1 MRAQPSRAL
10 IIAAIV
16 GKDLREFSRDRVWM
30 FVTPLALVFIVAAFW
45 LSPERVDETIRVG
58 LYPSSFATTMRLLS
72 AGERDSDE
80 HALEIVSFDS
90 EAALAAAVAG
100 EAAGQDEEVPVGIA
114 FPEGFLTAVGTGQPT
129 TVSVYVDGSV
139 PPSLRRAVSSG
150 IRELAYAIQAT
161 LSGKHPARALPVTLP
176 EEQTIVLGEDRLGD
190 QVPLRDKMRPLL
202 ALVLLIMEA
211 LALAGLVAVE
221 IESRT
226 VTAVLVT
233 PARAADVLVAKGI
246 TGAILG
252 MGQALVFLLATRS
265 FGDQWLLVVTLVL
278 LGAAMMSAIGMIAGA
293 TGKDF
298 MSTLFTGVLFVIPLM
313 IPAVAVFIPG
323 ASAWWVQA
331 IPSYGITESMVG
343 VLGYGRGWSDVAAQL
358 AITVAWVVVLFAI
371 GVAVLKRRVASL

>member
-1 MRAQPSRAL
+1 MSAQPSRAW

-16 GKDLREFSRDRVWM
+16 GKDLREFSRDRVWVL
-30 FVTPLALVFIVAAFW
+30 VTPLALLFIIAAFW

-58 LYPSSFATTMRLLS
+58 LYPSSFATTMRLLN

-100 EAAGQDEEVPVGIA
+100 EAADEDEKVPVGIA
-114 FPEGFLTAVGTGQPT
+114 FPEDFLTAVGTGKPT

-150 IRELAYAIQAT
+150 IRELAFALQAA
-161 LSGKHPARALPVTLP
+161 LSGKHPARALPVALP
-176 EEQTIVLGEDRLGD
+176 DEQTIVLGEDRVGD
-190 QVPLRDKMRPLL
+190 QVPLRDKMRPML

-221 IESRT
+221 IERRT

-252 MGQALVFLLATRS
+252 MGQTLVFLLATRS

-298 MSTLFTGVLFVIPLM
+298 MSTLFTGVLFVVPLV
-313 IPAVAVFIPG
+313 IPAVAVIIPG

-343 VLGYGRGWSDVAAQL
+343 VLGYGRGWSDVAAHL
-358 AITVAWVVVLFAI
+358 AITAGWVVVLLAI
-371 GVAVLKRRVASL
+371 GVVVLERRVASL